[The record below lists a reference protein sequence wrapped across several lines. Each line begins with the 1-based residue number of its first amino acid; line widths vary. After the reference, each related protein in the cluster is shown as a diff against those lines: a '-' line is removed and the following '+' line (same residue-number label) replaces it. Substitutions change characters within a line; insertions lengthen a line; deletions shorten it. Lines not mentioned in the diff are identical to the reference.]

1 MGTKNEP
8 WSTPHEIFKS
18 YNITLFHRAVKVKWR
33 VRVIMHL
40 LPAETADINIRNGM
54 WEGKGGKIQD
64 LKKAGGK
71 GSCGWEK
78 KWCDH
83 G

>member
-1 MGTKNEP
+1 
-8 WSTPHEIFKS
+8 
-18 YNITLFHRAVKVKWR
+18 
-33 VRVIMHL
+33 MHL

-64 LKKAGGK
+64 LKKVGRK

-78 KWCDH
+78 KWCDR